1 MTVTTRR
8 YSPRV
13 PREERREQILD
24 AALSLVADRGFGGVS
39 MEAVAREIGIA
50 KTVVYDAFDNQPEL
64 LRALFER
71 EQQRTLAEVAAA
83 VPKPPLEGDP
93 GEILAESISTLL
105 GAVREHPDTWRLI
118 LLPADGTPPA
128 LQEEVNR
135 HRERLLD
142 QLEPMVAWGMQ
153 RLGLGEVDPELATR
167 MILGS
172 AEDAAR
178 LTLTHPRR
186 FPPDRIASFVVD
198 LLAAIQ
204 RENV

>member
-128 LQEEVNR
+128 LQAEVNR

>member
-24 AALSLVADRGFGGVS
+24 AALSLVADHGFGGVS

-93 GEILAESISTLL
+93 GEILAGSISTLL

-142 QLEPMVAWGMQ
+142 QLEPMVAWGMK

-204 RENV
+204 RGA